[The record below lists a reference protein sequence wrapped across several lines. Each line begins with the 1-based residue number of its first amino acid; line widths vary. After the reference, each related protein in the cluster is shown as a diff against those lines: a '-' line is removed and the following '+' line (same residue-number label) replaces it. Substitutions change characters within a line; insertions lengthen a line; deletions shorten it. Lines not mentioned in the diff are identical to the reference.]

1 MIEVHDAR
9 FSYGRDEVLR
19 GVSLTV
25 RAGERVVLLGR
36 NGSGKSTLARL
47 LNGALTARSG
57 RVVVDGVVA
66 SPASRRSLAE
76 VVGYVRQ
83 DPRNQIVSPL
93 VLDEAAFGPRNLGL
107 DRDEVRGRA
116 ERALRACGIW
126 DLRER
131 MTDELSG
138 GQQQLLSLAGVL
150 AMHPRYLV
158 LDEVGSH
165 LDEASRAAISGLVR
179 GLVDEGVGVLEI
191 AHGLESLYGATRVVV
206 LEGGCVTWEGTPEDF
221 LRSARALAASGLADD
236 PLASPLTRLVAEGG
250 TLGGRP
256 DAAALAQVLPPPGCG
271 RGPREGRGAHRLAL
285 EGAGVSYDD
294 LVALDGVTLSC
305 AGVTLLLGASGSGK
319 TTAARVLAGVLE
331 PDSGHSTLDGTA
343 VRAGDVG
350 LCFQRPEDQ
359 LFADTVLDDLSFAP
373 RSLGLEARE
382 AEARAR
388 EAAAL
393 LDVGE
398 DLLGRSPFELSG
410 GQMRRVALA
419 GVLAARPR
427 ACVLDEPSAG
437 LDAPARHG
445 LRELVCALAR
455 KGAAV
460 LVVTHDA
467 AEWLDIA
474 DDVVLLAGGRVVGRA
489 AAEEALRSP
498 ELFRAAG
505 MEPPLMV
512 RARAM
517 VEGAAHA

>member
-1 MIEVHDAR
+1 MIEVCDAH
-9 FSYGRDEVLR
+9 FSYGSDEVLR
-19 GVSLTV
+19 GVSLSV

-57 RVVVDGVVA
+57 RVVVDGVVS
-66 SPASRRSLAE
+66 SPSSRRLLAE

-93 VLDEAAFGPRNLGL
+93 VFDEASFGPRNLGL
-107 DRDEVRGRA
+107 DRGEVHGRA

-126 DLRER
+126 GLRER

-150 AMHPRYLV
+150 AMRPRYLV

-165 LDEASRAAISGLVR
+165 LDEASRAAIAELVR

-191 AHGLESLYGATRVVV
+191 AHGLEALYGAARIVV
-206 LEGGCVTWEGTPEDF
+206 LEGGWVTWEGSPEDF
-221 LRSARALAASGLADD
+221 LRSKRALAASGLADD
-236 PLASPLTRLVAEGG
+236 PLAAPLTRLVAEGG

-256 DAAALAQVLPPPGCG
+256 DAAALARVLPPPRSGG
-271 RGPREGRGAHRLAL
+271 GLRAGRGAHRLAL
-285 EGAGVSYDD
+285 EGAGVSYDE
-294 LVALDGVTLSC
+294 LVALDDVTLSC

-331 PDSGHSTLDGTA
+331 PDSGRATLDGTA

-373 RSLGLEARE
+373 RALGLEAHK
-382 AEARAR
+382 AEVRAR
-388 EAAAL
+388 EAAVL
-393 LDVGE
+393 LEVGE

-455 KGAAV
+455 KGVAV

-467 AEWLDIA
+467 TEWLDVA

-489 AAEEALRSP
+489 AAAEALRSP

-517 VEGAAHA
+517 AEGASHA